1 MFVNALYNII
11 SRVLLGR
18 TLGALGIAGISI
30 LFPLGLVF
38 VGFSALIGVGAN
50 ALFSI
55 RLGEQNEDEAQH
67 ILGNAFVLL
76 ALISTAVKQCKYIL
90 SNNKNRVPVL
100 TLIYYILF
108 YKLKIA
114 YHKLGGNICKIMGLH

>member
-1 MFVNALYNII
+1 MSAPVAKNPFKDKALSKLLIKFSAPAVAGMFVNALYNII

-18 TLGALGIAGISI
+18 MLGALGIAGISI

-55 RLGEQNEDEAQH
+55 RLGEQNEAEAQR

-76 ALISTAVKQCKYIL
+76 ALISG
-90 SNNKNRVPVL
+90 VL
-100 TLIYYILF
+100 TLGTYVFLDPF
-108 YKLKIA
+108 
-114 YHKLGGNICKIMGLH
+114 